1 MITDVLFQ
9 TIAGQIE
16 SATGKPFGLLKTVT
30 VGGGCINSTYRLE
43 GKAEPY
49 FVKLNY
55 KDSLP
60 MFEAEAIGLD
70 GIAATDT
77 VRVPKP
83 VCSGVVEDQAFLAM
97 EHIQLRSTNAS
108 CDRLLGQKLAAM
120 HGVRQEYFGW
130 HRNNTIGST
139 SQINTRLDNWVMFFA
154 KHRLGFQLSLAK
166 SNGYNGKLQQNG
178 ALLLESLPMFFVS
191 YQPKPS
197 LLHGDLWG
205 GNYAGDNTGQPVIF
219 DPACYFG
226 DREADIAMT
235 ELFGGFGKDFLA
247 AYDYAYPLDVGYK
260 TRKSLYNLYHIINHL
275 NLFGS
280 GYLGQ
285 AENSIARLLA
295 EVR

>member
-1 MITDVLFQ
+1 
-9 TIAGQIE
+9 
-16 SATGKPFGLLKTVT
+16 
-30 VGGGCINSTYRLE
+30 
-43 GKAEPY
+43 
-49 FVKLNY
+49 
-55 KDSLP
+55 
-60 MFEAEAIGLD
+60 
-70 GIAATDT
+70 
-77 VRVPKP
+77 
-83 VCSGVVEDQAFLAM
+83 
-97 EHIQLRSTNAS
+97 
-108 CDRLLGQKLAAM
+108 
-120 HGVRQEYFGW
+120 
-130 HRNNTIGST
+130 
-139 SQINTRLDNWVMFFA
+139 
-154 KHRLGFQLSLAK
+154 
-166 SNGYNGKLQQNG
+166 
-178 ALLLESLPMFFVS
+178 MFFVS